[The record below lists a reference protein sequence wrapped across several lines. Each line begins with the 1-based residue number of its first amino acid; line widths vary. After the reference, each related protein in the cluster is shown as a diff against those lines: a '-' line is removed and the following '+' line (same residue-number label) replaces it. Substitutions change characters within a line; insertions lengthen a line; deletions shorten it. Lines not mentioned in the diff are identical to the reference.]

1 MPYFWWLLA
10 VKNARFGSSRFC
22 LKLKLNRARSRF
34 CLKLKLNRARREKEK
49 RMEKLL
55 IAAQGTFICYLEKPD
70 IAAPTTAT

>member
-1 MPYFWWLLA
+1 
-10 VKNARFGSSRFC
+10 

-34 CLKLKLNRARREKEK
+34 CLKLKLKREKEK